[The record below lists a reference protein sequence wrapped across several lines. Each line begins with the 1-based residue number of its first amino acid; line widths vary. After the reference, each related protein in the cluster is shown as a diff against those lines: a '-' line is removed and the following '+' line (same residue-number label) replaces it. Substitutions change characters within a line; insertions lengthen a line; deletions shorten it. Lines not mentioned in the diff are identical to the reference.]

1 MDAVPTRRA
10 AVTDSRYDILKFLL
24 ALMIV
29 VLHTGFYPAIFQ
41 PWVRLAV
48 PVFFIMSSYFFFRK
62 VYRHGDAGLALRRF
76 ATRSGLLYLFWFLLL
91 IVPTD
96 SYRHYFADGI
106 LDGIGLIL
114 FNIVLGGTFAASWF
128 IPAGV
133 IAVAITCGLRR
144 HPVAL
149 TVGGGI
155 IYVLCCS
162 QSVYYNLF
170 PTFNGWFTSVAPIWS
185 MVNSF
190 PAAIFWVGVGACVAR
205 GESSGGVVRTPR
217 AILLWTLMA
226 VAGVVALYFENKM
239 VYAHRWVRIDDCY
252 LSLMI
257 AAPAIFMLVRAL
269 PVVTWSWSIWLRH
282 ASVIFYCLHATIARL
297 MYIAL
302 KADHVRQPLSGI
314 TNFSITLSAVIIAS
328 VVILACSR
336 VRGLSF
342 LKYAY

>member
-1 MDAVPTRRA
+1 MATHRA
-10 AVTDSRYDILKFLL
+10 TATDSRYDILKFLL

-29 VLHTGFYPAIFQ
+29 VLHTGFYPAVFQ

-62 VYRHGDAGLALRRF
+62 VYHQGDAPGALRRF
-76 ATRSGLLYLFWFLLL
+76 ATRSGLLYLFWFVLL

-144 HPVAL
+144 HPVAV
-149 TVGGGI
+149 TVGGGL

-170 PTFNGWFTSVAPIWS
+170 PTFNGWFTSAAPIWS

-205 GESSGGVVRTPR
+205 GEIRDVTVPTHRS
-217 AILLWTLMA
+217 TLQWSMMA
-226 VAGVVALYFENKM
+226 FAGIVALYFENKM

-257 AAPAIFMLVRAL
+257 AAPAMFMIVKSL
-269 PVVTWSWSIWLRH
+269 PAVSWSWSIWLRH

-302 KADHVRQPLSGI
+302 KADHVRQPMSGI
-314 TNFSITLSAVIIAS
+314 TNFSVTLTVVIIAS

-336 VRGLSF
+336 MRKLHF